1 MIVIYHSV
9 NSRAKTA
16 TGWSVEVKYWST
28 LTVRGKRCS
37 ERGGGVRV
45 VLPLPV
51 SWPMKHGVICRK
63 HLSPLSLPP
72 TIMDTSHVCF
82 KERPDTVTLYLL
94 IWIQG
99 GGTLSLY
106 RLEVSWIAPRWVL
119 CWTWKVF
126 SVPFDFFFQS
136 KLRVWIAPLLLVET
150 LLSVIMI
157 TFFVF
162 F

>member
-1 MIVIYHSV
+1 MIVVYHS
-9 NSRAKTA
+9 SRAKTA

-51 SWPMKHGVICRK
+51 SWQMKRGVICRK
-63 HLSPLSLPP
+63 HLSPLSSP
-72 TIMDTSHVCF
+72 TIMDTSHVSF

-119 CWTWKVF
+119 CWTWTVF
-126 SVPFDFFFQS
+126 SVPFYFFFQS
-136 KLRVWIAPLLLVET
+136 KLRVWRAPLFLVKPFYQLLW
-150 LLSVIMI
+150 
-157 TFFVF
+157 
-162 F
+162 